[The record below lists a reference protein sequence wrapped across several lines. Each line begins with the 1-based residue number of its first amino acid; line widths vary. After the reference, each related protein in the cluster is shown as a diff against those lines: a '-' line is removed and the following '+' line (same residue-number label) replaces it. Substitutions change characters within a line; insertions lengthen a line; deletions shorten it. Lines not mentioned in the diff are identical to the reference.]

1 MAVVLILL
9 SYDGCSGGVMF
20 CGWELYVWICAAP
33 WTLPFIFSGDSQLLY
48 YGLFALTAIGAGLN
62 VTILYFVG
70 RAIDRW
76 LRKFELGPGAPP
88 K

>member
-1 MAVVLILL
+1 
-9 SYDGCSGGVMF
+9 
-20 CGWELYVWICAAP
+20 
-33 WTLPFIFSGDSQLLY
+33 
-48 YGLFALTAIGAGLN
+48 LTAIGAGTN

-76 LRKFELGPGAPP
+76 LRKFELGQGTPP